1 MKGILGIYIYELYTR
16 FSDTLICQIVR
27 FSNLLS
33 KTGTVVLCPPCQT
46 SFNQEF
52 MAHSQ
57 ASGCGQA
64 VNGNFHGNFHPIE
77 IIGSVKNDWFIML
90 SSPEISRH
98 FFQTKR
104 SPGPASSVFSGDL
117 LATDGMRK
125 APSGWTKNHRSW
137 GYPKICSH
145 DFFHGKSLVKW
156 MISGGSLMKRETSG
170 FKYFDWTKTI
180 QCWDDWLRP
189 EWIFWFR
196 VFQRVKNRK
205 KNHQPDCSKLQ
216 KGQLDLPTLT
226 WWPGYRR
233 VPKST
238 EEWSLDPG

>member
-1 MKGILGIYIYELYTR
+1 MAELSGGRVSCPTWRVLRGVGQDSPFQSLLHHDYPSANCQKWRVYSVYIYELYTR

-125 APSGWTKNHRSW
+125 APSGWTKKPSFLGLPQNMFTWFFSW
-137 GYPKICSH
+137 KILS
-145 DFFHGKSLVKW
+145 K
-156 MISGGSLMKRETSG
+156 M
-170 FKYFDWTKTI
+170 
-180 QCWDDWLRP
+180 DDIW
-189 EWIFWFR
+189 
-196 VFQRVKNRK
+196 
-205 KNHQPDCSKLQ
+205 
-216 KGQLDLPTLT
+216 G
-226 WWPGYRR
+226 
-233 VPKST
+233 
-238 EEWSLDPG
+238 